1 MIDEAQDARINQKA
15 NAADLSEVATSG
27 SYNDLSNKPTIPS
40 LSGYATEAWVTNKGY
55 QTAAQVQTAISGKA
69 DKSALDAHTGNTTI
83 HVTAADK
90 TAWNGKQDAIS
101 DLATIRNG
109 AAAGA
114 TAIQPG
120 SLATVAT
127 SGSYNDLSNKPTIP
141 TVPTDEISANTAAR
155 HTHSNKSLLD
165 TYTQTEGNLADA
177 VSKKHTHS
185 NKTVLDGI
193 ITAKLLPAVTSSGN
207 DKFLRVVSGAW
218 AAATV
223 PSAESEAF

>member
-1 MIDEAQDARINQKA
+1 MDYKGTKA
-15 NAADLSEVATSG
+15 TVSALPTSG
-27 SYNDLSNKPTIPS
+27 NEIGDVWHITADGS
-40 LSGYATEAWVTNKGY
+40 EWAWNGSAWEELG
-55 QTAAQVQTAISGKA
+55 TAVDISGKA
-69 DKSALDAHTGNTTI
+69 DKSAFDAHTGNTTI

-101 DLATIRNG
+101 DLATIRSG

-114 TAIQPG
+114 TAVQPG

-141 TVPTDEISANTAAR
+141 TVPTNEISANTAAR

-165 TYTQTEGNLADA
+165 TYAQTEVNLADA
-177 VSKKHTHS
+177 VSKKHTHN

-193 ITAKLLPAVTSSGN
+193 TAAKLLPTVTTSDN

-218 AAATV
+218 AAAIV
-223 PSAESEAF
+223 PSAETASF